1 MVLFFDITI
10 WNDSIYKP
18 ISYVIKNFRN
28 FTHAELISLQR
39 LEIFKVNE
47 NYFFLGKKKCV
58 MGMFRKGN
66 RLVSPKYLGF
76 FNPHVMHPLL
86 TTFIH
91 VFGLSEHYSYLI
103 SIKNATSKSGYNYLR
118 LDGEITQYF
127 YVVCFVNKNLYI
139 IFHDLI
145 DENSTAMSII
155 IRIHI
160 LSITI
165 VLNRI

>member
-1 MVLFFDITI
+1 
-10 WNDSIYKP
+10 
-18 ISYVIKNFRN
+18 
-28 FTHAELISLQR
+28 
-39 LEIFKVNE
+39 
-47 NYFFLGKKKCV
+47 
-58 MGMFRKGN
+58 MFRKGN

-76 FNPHVMHPLL
+76 FNPHVMHRLL

-91 VFGLSEHYSYLI
+91 VFGLSEHYPYLI
-103 SIKNATSKSGYNYLR
+103 SIKNARSGYNYLR

-145 DENSTAMSII
+145 DEKSTAMSIVT
-155 IRIHI
+155 RIHI

-165 VLNRI
+165 V

>member
-1 MVLFFDITI
+1 
-10 WNDSIYKP
+10 
-18 ISYVIKNFRN
+18 
-28 FTHAELISLQR
+28 
-39 LEIFKVNE
+39 
-47 NYFFLGKKKCV
+47 
-58 MGMFRKGN
+58 MFRKGN

-91 VFGLSEHYSYLI
+91 LFGLSEHYSYLI
-103 SIKNATSKSGYNYLR
+103 STKNATSKSGYNYLR
-118 LDGEITQYF
+118 PDGEITQYF